1 MKKALFLLAL
11 TPLFTC
17 SRDNFKEIIDQSS
30 EASVNLSVNLGNFFL
45 GGTGSESPWVH
56 QYQSSIDITFSST
69 TSTFTKTVTFNPNDP
84 ASFPSTSLPY
94 DAYTWSIA
102 NTGNNVAV
110 SSELYVYGTSQAPFS
125 VGTPTFTLPLVL
137 STDFALVT
145 VTTENLTSA
154 TIQQNGIS
162 TPLTAQDG
170 YFYGYINSN
179 ISSYTVSV
187 NTLDDL
193 GGSDTIEN
201 PVPSTHYN
209 YDLIYDA
216 AGQIGVTVTLSDTF
230 ILEDRQILINSDGDA
245 DLDGIPNS
253 LDLCPNTRI
262 GAPVSANGCLDVLE
276 LDANGVTIKA
286 KAGAQVGDVQEFN
299 GATYTVVD
307 DTTIR
312 EFLSDPTTAPYL
324 VTTFVTDMEYL
335 FNGLLTF
342 NEDISS
348 WDTSNVISMAYMFQ
362 RAHAFNQDISNWNV
376 TNVQN
381 MSFMFTEALAFNQ
394 NIGDWNVSN
403 VLYMN
408 HMFMSATMF
417 NQNIESWDTS
427 KVLNMT
433 RMFLYAI
440 NYNQPLG
447 NWDVSNVQNMA
458 EMFFDAIAFN
468 QDLGNW
474 NVSNVTNMYRMFIQ
488 AFNYN
493 QDLSG
498 WNVTNVGACAEFSAS
513 TTSWTLPKPNFTNC
527 TE

>member
-1 MKKALFLLAL
+1 MKKFLLLL
-11 TPLFTC
+11 TMLSLFTC
-17 SRDNFKEIIDQSS
+17 SRDNIADYLNG
-30 EASVNLSVNLGNFFL
+30 ALNGSVELQINIGNFFL
-45 GGTGSESPWVH
+45 GGTGAASPWVH
-56 QYQSSIDITFSST
+56 NLQQSADITFTST

-102 NTGNNVAV
+102 NTGTNVAV

-162 TPLTAQDG
+162 TPLTTQDG

-187 NTLDDL
+187 NTLDGL
-193 GGSDTIEN
+193 GGSDAIEN
-201 PVPSTHYN
+201 PVPYTHYN

-253 LDLCPNTRI
+253 LDLCPDTRI
-262 GAPVSANGCLDVLE
+262 GAPVDANGCLDVLE

-299 GATYTVVD
+299 GATYTIVD

-312 EFLSDPTTAPYL
+312 QFLVDPTTAPYL
-324 VTTFVTDMEYL
+324 VTTFVTDMSSL
-335 FNGLLTF
+335 FGNF
-342 NEDISS
+342 NSFDEDISTWDTSNVLDMTLMFWRATRFNQDIGNWNVSKVYSMAGMFDTASNFNQDIGNWDVSSVIAMNSMFLAANMFNQDIGNWNVGNVTNMQSMFSFAGMFNQDIGNWNVLKVENAFQMFRDAISFNQDISS
-348 WDTSNVISMAYMFQ
+348 WDTSSITNMQTMFQ
-362 RAHAFNQDISNWNV
+362 NANNF
-376 TNVQN
+376 
-381 MSFMFTEALAFNQ
+381 
-394 NIGDWNVSN
+394 
-403 VLYMN
+403 
-408 HMFMSATMF
+408 
-417 NQNIESWDTS
+417 
-427 KVLNMT
+427 
-433 RMFLYAI
+433 
-440 NYNQPLG
+440 
-447 NWDVSNVQNMA
+447 
-458 EMFFDAIAFN
+458 
-468 QDLGNW
+468 
-474 NVSNVTNMYRMFIQ
+474 
-488 AFNYN
+488 N

-498 WNVTNVGACAEFSAS
+498 WNVTNVGNCFQFSSGAWLWS
-513 TTSWTLPKPNFTNC
+513 LPKPNFTNC